1 MIHLFLKQVYQ
12 ERKMVRTS
20 NTRQRIL
27 SFIGRFLNERGYA
40 PTVRDIARGCNIST
54 PSVVQHHLN
63 TLEREG
69 YIRRDPEVFRS
80 IQLVGR
86 RREAISRVPLL
97 GTIAAGKPI
106 PVPTPDTLTNIPE
119 ETLQLTDEVTQ
130 GRKDVYALKVK
141 GTSMIDALVDD
152 GDTVLIQQTNK
163 VEDGEMAV
171 VWLRLEQEV
180 TLKKVYHETGR
191 TRLQPANKEM
201 KPMYYKPDD
210 VEIQG
215 RVIGVL
221 RKL

>member
-1 MIHLFLKQVYQ
+1 
-12 ERKMVRTS
+12 MVRTS
-20 NTRQRIL
+20 DTRQRIL
-27 SFIGRFLNERGYA
+27 NFIGKFLDDRGYA

-80 IQLVGR
+80 IQLVER

-97 GTIAAGKPI
+97 GAIAAGKPI
-106 PVPTPDTLTNIPE
+106 PVPTPDTWTTVPE
-119 ETLQLTDEVTQ
+119 ETLQLTEEVTQ
-130 GRKDVYALKVK
+130 GKKDVYALKVK

-152 GDTVLIQQTNK
+152 GDIVLIQPTSQ

-171 VWLRLEQEV
+171 VWLKTAQEV
-180 TLKKVYHETGR
+180 TLKKVYHEAGR
-191 TRLQPANKEM
+191 IRLQPANKEM
-201 KPMYYKPDD
+201 KPMYYRAED

-215 RVIGVL
+215 KVIGVL